1 MELPNKT
8 NNGEEKEEDELEGDG
23 RKVARVSATGEDRW
37 EEKRRE
43 ERELRKKNGGGGES
57 RRRK

>member
-37 EEKRRE
+37 EEKRE
-43 ERELRKKNGGGGES
+43 N
-57 RRRK
+57 